1 MHDGTEGGYNRIQV
15 QLMYYPLPS
24 NVVHGGKAPRQ
35 HAMEATR
42 KWPRSHSQQFAPG
55 GVWDSRQCFLFKDSP
70 SPSLSKREKA
80 SLNSAICSSVS
91 WSAMVDSFLLLQ
103 YCKKAKVTLWVK
115 SGFVLLL
122 LWGFLALVC
131 APRGFGQAALLRP
144 TARIFGVV
152 GDDRCKILPF
162 KRSAPKKN
170 HVEQR
175 TAGDSNLWRKSRYP
189 NYDVPTIERM
199 ARLRSVLLYNFCR
212 LASKPSIYYAPLF
225 ITALTAL
232 VMHACAFVQIY

>member
-1 MHDGTEGGYNRIQV
+1 MHDGMEGGYNRIHV
-15 QLMYYPLPS
+15 QLIYYPLPI
-24 NVVHGGKAPRQ
+24 NGVHGGKAPRQ

-131 APRGFGQAALLRP
+131 ALWGLAELLTTANSKDLWCGGWWPVQNLAVQTFGSEEESCWAAHSR
-144 TARIFGVV
+144 R
-152 GDDRCKILPF
+152 F
-162 KRSAPKKN
+162 KS
-170 HVEQR
+170 
-175 TAGDSNLWRKSRYP
+175 
-189 NYDVPTIERM
+189 
-199 ARLRSVLLYNFCR
+199 
-212 LASKPSIYYAPLF
+212 LA
-225 ITALTAL
+225 
-232 VMHACAFVQIY
+232 